1 MSSPIRYDQYGFE
14 IVRKPPRP
22 KASTGAILLM
32 VGGAVHIIGVFL
44 PWYQG
49 SGIDTLKGMDTFAG
63 PDGVGDLPNPGLA
76 WLAVGAI
83 LIGLGAATY
92 FAGRI
97 IGIACA
103 AVFMAIVVG
112 GFSAILG
119 WGAIGNEHDA
129 GGAGDVGA
137 GVIVGTLGI
146 LIAIAG
152 SIQVLAKRRR

>member
-14 IVRKPPRP
+14 IAPKPPRP
-22 KASTGAILLM
+22 KAATGAILLM
-32 VGGAVHIIGVFL
+32 AGGAIHIIGVFL

-63 PDGVGDLPNPGLA
+63 PGGSGDLPNPGLA
-76 WLAVGAI
+76 WLVIGAL
-83 LIGLGAATY
+83 LIGLGALTY

-97 IGIACA
+97 TGIAVA
-103 AVFMAIVVG
+103 AVFMALVIG

-119 WGAIGNEHDA
+119 WGAISNEHDA

-137 GVIVGTLGI
+137 GLIVGTLGI
-146 LIAIAG
+146 LVAIAG